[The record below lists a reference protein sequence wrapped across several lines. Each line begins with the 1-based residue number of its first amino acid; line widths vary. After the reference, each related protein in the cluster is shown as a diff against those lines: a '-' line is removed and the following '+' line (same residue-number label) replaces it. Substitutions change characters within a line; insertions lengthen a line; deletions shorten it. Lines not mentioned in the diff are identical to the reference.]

1 MDERGR
7 RREEAN
13 NRRRGGNNGGNNNW
27 ATDEEKRRSGGINN
41 NNDVRNGYL
50 TFAAFINFM
59 GNNKKKSNSFSLVK
73 IKRPFTDVLSFHLN

>member
-50 TFAAFINFM
+50 TFAFINFM